1 MTSVRATGKQIL
13 ASDPD
18 SSAWVAAN
26 AGSGKTHVLVD
37 RIIRLMLAGT
47 EPSRILCLTFTKAA
61 AAEMAGRL
69 FERLS
74 GWIALDDKALTATLE
89 NIGATAQSA
98 DSLRLARRLFTRALE
113 TPGGLKIQ
121 TIHAFCERL
130 LQLFPVEAGVVPG
143 FTVMDDR
150 ASREALEAARDRV
163 LAGAQADPA
172 GEIGQALAEVVR
184 HVQAD
189 AFNDRMGEILSRRAD
204 LPEILSSRTGIDGA
218 IGLLRAALGFSP
230 GEDRDSMLAGLA
242 VSAAQFARLAE
253 ALSGGGEKDRERAA
267 TVTDL
272 LRTGTA
278 TLLDLKEFLL
288 TQKNEPRKISG
299 IATKAVLRNHPW
311 VEDFVAAE
319 QQRLVDGIG
328 RLADLER
335 LAATSSLLALA
346 GEIAGEFER
355 IKRRAG
361 TYDFDDLIARTRQL
375 VANRPDAA
383 WVLYKLD
390 GGIEHVLIDEAQDT
404 SPAQW
409 DIVGS
414 LTFEFFAGKGVREK
428 PERTLFAVGDR
439 KQSIYSFQG
448 ADPDV
453 FEIVHGQFKSR
464 IEAAGQAFNDVDFT
478 VSFRSTAQILD
489 AVDAVFHD
497 DAVARR
503 GLDGKRGKILQ
514 HESNRRG
521 EPGLVELWPLI
532 EPEEREERQPW
543 IAPVDREPANSPRRR
558 LAQKIARTVK
568 SWIGRRS
575 IEATGALVRP
585 GDILILV
592 RTRGGFF
599 DALVRELRNE
609 GVPVAGADRLRLTAS
624 IAILDLLALAHFRLL
639 PQDDYSL
646 ACLLKSPLVPQPLNE
661 EQIFELAWRRGAKP
675 LWQRLA
681 ESRDPLCAEAHRQ
694 LSSWLVSAGDR
705 PFEFFAAV
713 LAVCRKRILAR
724 LGSEAGDAL
733 DAFLDSVLAHEQDHP
748 SSLAGFIA
756 WFVAGETEI
765 KRNMEQDSGE
775 VRIMTVHGAKGLEAP
790 IVILPDTADAPDHRQ
805 QSPLMVVEVR
815 HGIARLPFWRLSNRP
830 ESAQV
835 AAWKAEAR
843 EKQAHEYRRLLYV
856 AMTRARDELYV
867 CGHRGLR
874 EPPEDCWYNLI
885 APALKPRMREIAGA
899 DGVIQCWRSGS
910 DPRLSGEA
918 QALPLRD
925 GTLPAWVGAKPPP
938 SAQVEAW
945 QAPSRLGRERAGTPE
960 LQRRAQRG
968 LLLHKLL
975 QNLPDIAPEGR
986 GDYALRA
993 LRREGFDEGLWAELQ
1008 ALLDAPQFAAFF
1020 AQGGLSEVPVIAP
1033 IERLGR
1039 IISGRIDRLIV
1050 SKDEVMIL
1058 DYKTGHDW
1066 PETAE
1071 QSDPDHVAQLAAYR
1085 EALRLIYPGYKI
1097 RAALLWTA
1105 APKLVE
1111 IPASMLDRALAPA

>member
-1 MTSVRATGKQIL
+1 MNGTRATDKQIL
-13 ASDPD
+13 ASNPEA
-18 SSAWVAAN
+18 SAWVAAN

-74 GWIALDDKALTATLE
+74 GWIALDDRALTVTLE
-89 NIGATAQSA
+89 DIGATPESP

-172 GEIGQALAEVVR
+172 GELGQALAEVVR

-189 AFNDRMGEILSRRAD
+189 AFNDLMGEILSRRAD
-204 LPEILSSRTGIDGA
+204 LPDVLSSRPGIDGA
-218 IGLLRAALGFSP
+218 IGLLRAALGLSP
-230 GEDRDSMLAGLA
+230 GEDRDSVLAGLSL
-242 VSAAQFARLAE
+242 SAGRYGRLAE
-253 ALSGGGEKDRERAA
+253 VLSGGGEKDRERAA
-267 TVTDL
+267 AIVKF
-272 LRTGTA
+272 LRAGPA
-278 TLLDLKEFLL
+278 SLLDLQELLL
-288 TQKNEPRKISG
+288 TQENEPRKMRG
-299 IATKAVLRNHPW
+299 IATKPVLRDHPW
-311 VEDFVAAE
+311 VEDFVTAE
-319 QQRLVDGIG
+319 QARLVDGIG

-375 VANRPDAA
+375 VAARSDAA

-409 DIVGS
+409 EIVRS

-478 VSFRSTAQILD
+478 VSFRSTAEILD

-503 GLDGKRGKILQ
+503 GLDGKRKRIVQ
-514 HESNRRG
+514 HESSRRG
-521 EPGLVELWPLI
+521 EPGVVELWPLI
-532 EPEEREERQPW
+532 APEEREERQPW

-558 LAQKIARTVK
+558 LARKIAGTVK
-568 SWIGRRS
+568 SWIGGRS
-575 IEATGALVRP
+575 IAATAKPVRP

-599 DALVRELRNE
+599 DALVRELRHE
-609 GVPVAGADRLRLTAS
+609 GVPVAGADRLQLTRS
-624 IAILDLLALAHFRLL
+624 IAVLDLLALARFRLL

-646 ACLLKSPLVPQPLNE
+646 ACLLKSPLVPQALNE
-661 EQIFELAWRRGAKP
+661 KQLFDLAWQRGAKP

-681 ESRDPLCAEAHRQ
+681 ESREPLCVEAHRQ
-694 LSSWLVSAGDR
+694 LASWLASADDR

-713 LAVCRKRILAR
+713 LAGARKRILAR

-733 DAFLDSVLAHEQDHP
+733 DAFLDQALAYEQDHS

-805 QSPLMVVEVR
+805 QSPLMMVEVR
-815 HGIARLPFWRLSNRP
+815 QDIARLPFWRLGNRP
-830 ESAQV
+830 ESSQV
-835 AAWKAEAR
+835 TDWKAGAKEV
-843 EKQAHEYRRLLYV
+843 QAHEYRRLLYV
-856 AMTRARDELYV
+856 AMTRARDELYI
-867 CGHRGLR
+867 CGYRGVR
-874 EPPEDCWYNLI
+874 EPPDDCWYNMI
-885 APALKPRMREIAGA
+885 VPALKPTMREIADA
-899 DGVIQCWRSGS
+899 DGTTLCWRSGS

-918 QALPLRD
+918 LPSPSRD
-925 GTLPAWVGAKPPP
+925 SALPAWIGSRSAPP
-938 SAQVEAW
+938 AEAEPW
-945 QAPSRLGRERAGTPE
+945 QAPSRLRRERADTPE
-960 LQRRAQRG
+960 LQRRARRG
-968 LLLHKLL
+968 NLLHRLL
-975 QNLPDIAPEGR
+975 QYLPDMAPEAR
-986 GDYALRA
+986 EDYARRA
-993 LRREGFDEGLWAELQ
+993 IRREGFDEGLWAELQ
-1008 ALLDAPQFAAFF
+1008 AVLKAPQFAAFF
-1020 AQGGLSEVPVIAP
+1020 APGGLSEVPVAARI
-1033 IERLGR
+1033 RTLGR
-1039 IISGRIDRLIV
+1039 VISGRIDRLV
-1050 SKDEVMIL
+1050 VNAGEATIL
-1058 DYKTGHDW
+1058 DYKTGRNW
-1066 PETAE
+1066 PETANE
-1071 QSDPDHVAQLAAYR
+1071 ADPDHIRQLAAYR
-1085 EALRLIYPGYKI
+1085 EAVRQIYPGHI
-1097 RAALLWTA
+1097 VRAAMLWTA
-1105 APKLVE
+1105 APKLME
-1111 IPASMLDRALAPA
+1111 IPSLMLDHALVPA